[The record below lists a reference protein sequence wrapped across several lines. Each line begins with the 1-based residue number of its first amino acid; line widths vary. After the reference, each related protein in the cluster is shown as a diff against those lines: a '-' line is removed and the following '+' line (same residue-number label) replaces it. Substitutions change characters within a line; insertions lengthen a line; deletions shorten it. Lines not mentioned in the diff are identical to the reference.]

1 MDTREEVSQRIQ
13 QLCAAHGYSINSLAR
28 KSGVPP
34 TTLKNIIYGNSRN
47 PGIVTIKLICDGL
60 EISLYDFFDADVFKQ
75 LNLEDIG

>member
-1 MDTREEVSQRIQ
+1 MDTREEVSRRIR
-13 QLCAAHGYSINSLAR
+13 QLCTAHGYNINALAR

-60 EISLYDFFDADVFKQ
+60 EISLYDFFDSDVFRTFD
-75 LNLEDIG
+75 LEDMG